1 MPCYRCGVRQVDP
14 DRGENPWKRGVRAD
28 RQVLICPTCQSSVDW
43 TGELDR
49 CPVCLSAHLVRR
61 LGEVECRDC
70 GYVREPSGP
79 APASAGPVTG
89 MAPGA
94 AMPGPAPPG
103 SAPPGSAPPGS
114 APQAGGAARGEPDF
128 GETPGL
134 AEEVEL
140 ALARVLGRAGR
151 PARIG

>member
-1 MPCYRCGVRQVDP
+1 MAQ
-14 DRGENPWKRGVRAD
+14 
-28 RQVLICPTCQSSVDW
+28 
-43 TGELDR
+43 LDR

-70 GYVREPSGP
+70 GYVRDPGSASG
-79 APASAGPVTG
+79 AVGPVTG
-89 MAPGA
+89 VPTDAAGPGAVAPGA
-94 AMPGPAPPG
+94 RSPGEGEPRP
-103 SAPPGSAPPGS
+103 
-114 APQAGGAARGEPDF
+114 EPDF

>member
-1 MPCYRCGVRQVDP
+1 MPCYRCGARQVDP
-14 DRGENPWKRGVRAD
+14 DRGESPWRRGVRAD
-28 RQVLICPTCQSSVDW
+28 RQVLICPACQSSVDW
-43 TGELDR
+43 SAELDQ
-49 CPVCLSAHLVRR
+49 CPVCSSMHLVRR

-70 GYVREPSGP
+70 GDVREPASAASAAVGSGP
-79 APASAGPVTG
+79 VPGV
-89 MAPGA
+89 APGA
-94 AMPGPAPPG
+94 ASGVVPGAD
-103 SAPPGSAPPGS
+103 
-114 APQAGGAARGEPDF
+114 PDL

>member
-14 DRGENPWKRGVRAD
+14 DRGESPWKRGVRAD
-28 RQVLICPTCQSSVDW
+28 RQVLICPTCQSSADW
-43 TGELDR
+43 TSELDR
-49 CPVCLSAHLVRR
+49 CPVCLSMHLVRR

-70 GYVREPSGP
+70 GHVGGPSST
-79 APASAGPVTG
+79 ASAVPGVVAGAGPPAVPG
-89 MAPGA
+89 DAPD
-94 AMPGPAPPG
+94 PGLV
-103 SAPPGSAPPGS
+103 
-114 APQAGGAARGEPDF
+114 
-128 GETPGL
+128 ETPGL

>member
-1 MPCYRCGVRQVDP
+1 MPCYRCGARQIDP
-14 DRGENPWKRGVRAD
+14 DRGESPWKRGVRAD
-28 RQVLICPTCQSSVDW
+28 RQVLICPTCQSSSDW
-43 TGELDR
+43 LAELDR

-70 GYVREPSGP
+70 GYVRDPGGASSG
-79 APASAGPVTG
+79 AGLVPGVPT
-89 MAPGA
+89 GA
-94 AMPGPAPPG
+94 AG
-103 SAPPGSAPPGS
+103 S
-114 APQAGGAARGEPDF
+114 GGAAPDAGSPCEGEPRPEPDF

>member
-1 MPCYRCGVRQVDP
+1 M
-14 DRGENPWKRGVRAD
+14 A
-28 RQVLICPTCQSSVDW
+28 
-43 TGELDR
+43 ELDR
-49 CPVCLSAHLVRR
+49 CPVCLSVHLVRR

-70 GYVREPSGP
+70 GYVRDPGSASGG
-79 APASAGPVTG
+79 AGPVTG
-89 MAPGA
+89 MPAGA
-94 AMPGPAPPG
+94 AGP
-103 SAPPGSAPPGS
+103 
-114 APQAGGAARGEPDF
+114 GGAAPDAASAGAGSPGEGELRPEPDF

>member
-14 DRGENPWKRGVRAD
+14 DRGESPWGRGVRAD
-28 RQVLICPTCQSSVDW
+28 RQVLICPACQSSFDW
-43 TGELDR
+43 MGDLDR
-49 CPVCLSAHLVRR
+49 CPVCSSVHLVRR

-70 GYVREPSGP
+70 GFVREPSGP
-79 APASAGPVTG
+79 VGSVPDVVAGAASTVAAGAAAGT
-89 MAPGA
+89 APGTD
-94 AMPGPAPPG
+94 PG
-103 SAPPGSAPPGS
+103 
-114 APQAGGAARGEPDF
+114 PDF

-140 ALARVLGRAGR
+140 ALAKVLGRAGR

>member
-1 MPCYRCGVRQVDP
+1 MPCYRCGARQVDP
-14 DRGENPWKRGVRAD
+14 DRGESPWKRGVRD
-28 RQVLICPTCQSSVDW
+28 NRQVLICPACQSSVDW
-43 TGELDR
+43 MAELDR

-70 GYVREPSGP
+70 GYVCEPGP
-79 APASAGPVTG
+79 AA
-89 MAPGA
+89 APGA
-94 AMPGPAPPG
+94 AADRDAPAVPPPGG
-103 SAPPGSAPPGS
+103 SAPAVSGAR
-114 APQAGGAARGEPDF
+114 AGY

>member
-14 DRGENPWKRGVRAD
+14 DRGESPWKRGVRAD
-28 RQVLICPTCQSSVDW
+28 RQVLICPACQSSFDW

-49 CPVCLSAHLVRR
+49 CPVCSSVHMVRR

-70 GYVREPSGP
+70 GDVREPASSDPVPGVT
-79 APASAGPVTG
+79 ASAS
-89 MAPGA
+89 
-94 AMPGPAPPG
+94 PG
-103 SAPPGSAPPGS
+103 SVPGVV
-114 APQAGGAARGEPDF
+114 RDPDL

-140 ALARVLGRAGR
+140 ALARVLGRSGR

>member
-1 MPCYRCGVRQVDP
+1 MPCYRCGARQVDP
-14 DRGENPWKRGVRAD
+14 DRGESPWKRGVRAD
-28 RQVLICPTCQSSVDW
+28 RQVLICPTCQSSANW
-43 TGELDR
+43 MGELDR

-79 APASAGPVTG
+79 VSAGPAPTG
-89 MAPGA
+89 SPGA
-94 AMPGPAPPG
+94 AVPGGVAAPSSGPAPSGG
-103 SAPPGSAPPGS
+103 SP
-114 APQAGGAARGEPDF
+114 GGAATAEPDL
-128 GETPGL
+128 GMTPGL

>member
-1 MPCYRCGVRQVDP
+1 MPCYRCGARQVDP
-14 DRGENPWKRGVRAD
+14 DRGESPWKRGVRAD
-28 RQVLICPTCQSSVDW
+28 RLVLICPICQSATDW
-43 TGELDR
+43 MAELDR

-70 GYVREPSGP
+70 GYVRDPGS
-79 APASAGPVTG
+79 ASCDVGPVTG
-89 MAPGA
+89 VPRGAASPGA
-94 AMPGPAPPG
+94 GSPGEGEPRP
-103 SAPPGSAPPGS
+103 
-114 APQAGGAARGEPDF
+114 EPDF

>member
-1 MPCYRCGVRQVDP
+1 MPCYRCGARQVDP
-14 DRGENPWKRGVRAD
+14 DRGESPWKRGVRVD
-28 RQVLICPTCQSSVDW
+28 RQVLICPACQSSVDW
-43 TGELDR
+43 VGELDQ
-49 CPVCLSAHLVRR
+49 CPVCSSVHLVRR

-79 APASAGPVTG
+79 GPVG
-89 MAPGA
+89 VGPVPGA
-94 AMPGPAPPG
+94 ASDAPSPGP
-103 SAPPGSAPPGS
+103 
-114 APQAGGAARGEPDF
+114 GAAPETVPGIGPGADPDL

-140 ALARVLGRAGR
+140 ALARVLGRSGR

>member
-1 MPCYRCGVRQVDP
+1 MPCYRCGARQVDP
-14 DRGENPWKRGVRAD
+14 DRGESPWKRGVRAD
-28 RQVLICPTCQSSVDW
+28 RQVLICPTCQSSSDW
-43 TGELDR
+43 MAELDR

-70 GYVREPSGP
+70 GYVRDPGSAAGD
-79 APASAGPVTG
+79 AGPVTG
-89 MAPGA
+89 LPTGAAAPGTGS
-94 AMPGPAPPG
+94 PGAGSPG
-103 SAPPGSAPPGS
+103 EGERRP
-114 APQAGGAARGEPDF
+114 EPDF

>member
-1 MPCYRCGVRQVDP
+1 M
-14 DRGENPWKRGVRAD
+14 A
-28 RQVLICPTCQSSVDW
+28 
-43 TGELDR
+43 ELDR

-70 GYVREPSGP
+70 GYVRDPGSASGG
-79 APASAGPVTG
+79 AGPVTG
-89 MAPGA
+89 MPAGAASPGAVAPGTGS
-94 AMPGPAPPG
+94 PGAGSPGAG
-103 SAPPGSAPPGS
+103 SAGEGEPRP
-114 APQAGGAARGEPDF
+114 EPDF

>member
-1 MPCYRCGVRQVDP
+1 MPCYRCGARQVDP
-14 DRGENPWKRGVRAD
+14 DRGESPWKRGVRAD
-28 RQVLICPTCQSSVDW
+28 RQVLICPTCQSATDW
-43 TGELDR
+43 MAELDR

-70 GYVREPSGP
+70 GYVRD
-79 APASAGPVTG
+79 
-89 MAPGA
+89 
-94 AMPGPAPPG
+94 PG
-103 SAPPGSAPPGS
+103 SASGD
-114 APQAGGAARGEPDF
+114 AGAVTGVPAGAAAPAAGSPGAGSPGEGEPRPEPDF